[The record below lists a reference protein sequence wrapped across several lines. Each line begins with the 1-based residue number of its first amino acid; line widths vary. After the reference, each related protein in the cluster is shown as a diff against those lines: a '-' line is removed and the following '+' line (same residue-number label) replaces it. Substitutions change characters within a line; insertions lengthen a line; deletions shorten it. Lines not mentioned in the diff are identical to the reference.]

1 MLRSRTPKIQPIIA
15 PAIESLEEEHN
26 NQLLNLASEDDRQL
40 SLGDDLIKIL
50 QIRRLVKSLEDKSR
64 NRILNPARL
73 PVPPPRHTAWA
84 RVYSQLYAS
93 SNSLM
98 FFYPFF
104 S

>member
-50 QIRRLVKSLEDKSR
+50 QIRRLVKSLEDKS
-64 NRILNPARL
+64 IKEDI
-73 PVPPPRHTAWA
+73 TALLDQHSI
-84 RVYSQLYAS
+84 RMTKED
-93 SNSLM
+93 LM
-98 FFYPFF
+98 D
-104 S
+104 